1 MEKSKEEILKIIF
14 DANKKAGEDF
24 LKTFNEINKKFSETF
39 RILFGGGNAGLKI
52 QNEEDLLNSPIDIF
66 AQPPGKKM
74 ENIVSYSGGELTMTG
89 LALVFAIFLYR
100 PSPFCILDEVDAA
113 LDGANIIRFKNMV
126 KGLSNEVSATIAD
139 AYYGITA
146 EEKGVSKIF
155 TVKVDKD
162 GTINGSKDKVVSE
175 N

>member
-1 MEKSKEEILKIIF
+1 
-14 DANKKAGEDF
+14 
-24 LKTFNEINKKFSETF
+24 
-39 RILFGGGNAGLKI
+39 
-52 QNEEDLLNSPIDIF
+52 
-66 AQPPGKKM
+66 
-74 ENIVSYSGGELTMTG
+74 
-89 LALVFAIFLYR
+89 
-100 PSPFCILDEVDAA
+100 
-113 LDGANIIRFKNMV
+113 MV
-126 KGLSNEVSATIAD
+126 KGLSNKTQFLIITHNEVSATIAD

>member
-1 MEKSKEEILKIIF
+1 
-14 DANKKAGEDF
+14 
-24 LKTFNEINKKFSETF
+24 
-39 RILFGGGNAGLKI
+39 
-52 QNEEDLLNSPIDIF
+52 
-66 AQPPGKKM
+66 M

-113 LDGANIIRFKNMV
+113 LDGANIIRYKNMV
-126 KGLSNEVSATIAD
+126 KNLSDKTQFLIITHDEVSATIAD

-155 TVKVDKD
+155 TVKVNKD
-162 GTINGSKDKVVSE
+162 GTVNESQEQLVTQE
-175 N
+175 